1 MCLRC
6 KKTGFIFGK
15 TCSCKYGEHA
25 RDVQR
30 KMIIELALTTK
41 DKEWFYELTKR
52 GSYFAK

>member
-30 KMIIELALTTK
+30 KMIIELALATR

-52 GSYFAK
+52 GAYFAK